1 MTNNSR
7 LNSIYG
13 RKKKCMYNILNFEKF
28 CDDVSKDKIK

>member
-7 LNSIYG
+7 LNSIYD

-28 CDDVSKDKIK
+28 CDDASKDKIK